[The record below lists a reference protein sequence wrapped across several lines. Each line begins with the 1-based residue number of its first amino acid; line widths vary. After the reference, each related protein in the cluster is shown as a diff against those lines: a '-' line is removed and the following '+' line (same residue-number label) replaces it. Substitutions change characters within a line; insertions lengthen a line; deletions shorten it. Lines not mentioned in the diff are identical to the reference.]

1 MSNDD
6 ARCSGR
12 TADGRFTFGN
22 PGRQPGTRYKSTIA
36 AQDLLDGEADRLTRK
51 AIELALEGDPVA
63 LRLCL
68 ERILPARKDR
78 PVSFPLPKA
87 GTAAEGAVLTE
98 GLIASVAAGEVTPE
112 EGNVVASLIEKHVR
126 IRDASNFEARLQA
139 LEKRI
144 GNGDGK

>member
-68 ERILPARKDR
+68 ERILPPRKDR
-78 PVSFPLPKA
+78 PVSFPLPAECSEMTASLLTAVA
-87 GTAAEGAVLTE
+87 GGDVTPDE
-98 GLIASVAAGEVTPE
+98 GLTVAR
-112 EGNVVASLIEKHVR
+112 LIEAHSR
-126 IRDASNFEARLQA
+126 IREGSDFEARLKA
-139 LEKRI
+139 LEERV